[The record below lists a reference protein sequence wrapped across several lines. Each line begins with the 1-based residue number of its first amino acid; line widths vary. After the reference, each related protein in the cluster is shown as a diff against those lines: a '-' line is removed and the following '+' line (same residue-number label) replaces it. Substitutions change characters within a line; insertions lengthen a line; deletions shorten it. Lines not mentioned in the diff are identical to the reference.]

1 MPRRFHADSE
11 TTAALLRDG
20 FASSAGGALWLHDNA
35 PLAPAG
41 IRRIVSLMKRRI
53 GMARLEHVNMTVKD
67 PKATAAML
75 SDLFGW
81 HIRWEGKAM
90 ETGYTVHVG
99 SDDAY
104 VAAYSPGSPNANRA
118 ASYGEAGGLN
128 HIGVVVE
135 DLDAV
140 KKKVTA
146 KGYTPGETYDYEPGR
161 RFYFREENGI
171 EIEVVS
177 YA

>member
-1 MPRRFHADSE
+1 
-11 TTAALLRDG
+11 
-20 FASSAGGALWLHDNA
+20 
-35 PLAPAG
+35 
-41 IRRIVSLMKRRI
+41 
-53 GMARLEHVNMTVKD
+53 MARLEHVNMTVKD
-67 PKATAAML
+67 PRATAAML
-75 SDLFGW
+75 CDLFGW
-81 HIRWEGKAM
+81 HVRWEGTAM

-99 SDDAY
+99 NDEAY
-104 VAAYSPGSPNANRA
+104 VAAYTPGNPTSNRA
-118 ASYGEAGGLN
+118 ANYGEAGGLN

-135 DLDAV
+135 DLDTV
-140 KKKVTA
+140 KTKVTA